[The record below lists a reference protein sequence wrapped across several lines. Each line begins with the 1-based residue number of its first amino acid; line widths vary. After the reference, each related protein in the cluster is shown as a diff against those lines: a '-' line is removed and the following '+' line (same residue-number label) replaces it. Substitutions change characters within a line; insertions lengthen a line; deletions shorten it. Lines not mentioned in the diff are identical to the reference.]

1 MPPYLLDTNI
11 LVYSCEASDRKK
23 HKRALQVI
31 ERLGREARAAVP
43 AQALSEFSSVAL
55 QRLRPPM
62 PTHEVYSQVEFFERV
77 FPIVPLTPG
86 IVLEAVRGVGG
97 HAFSFYDAQIWAA
110 AKLSQIP
117 TVLSEDFSANATIE
131 GVTFLNPLEAAFDL
145 DDL

>member
-1 MPPYLLDTNI
+1 
-11 LVYSCEASDRKK
+11 
-23 HKRALQVI
+23 
-31 ERLGREARAAVP
+31 
-43 AQALSEFSSVAL
+43 
-55 QRLRPPM
+55 M
-62 PTHEVYSQVEFFERV
+62 PTHEVYSQVELFERV

-86 IVLEAVRGVGG
+86 IVLEAIRGVGE